1 MLRNIKFI
9 ILGAIVGIVF
19 MTITSTLD
27 DISRLAI
34 VVGLCAAAVLVEKR
48 MACPLSIS
56 SRLWYAAPALLG
68 GGEGAAW
75 QHSS

>member
-1 MLRNIKFI
+1 MPRNIKFI

-34 VVGLCAAAVLVEKR
+34 TVGLCAAAILIEKR
-48 MACPLSIS
+48 M
-56 SRLWYAAPALLG
+56 
-68 GGEGAAW
+68 
-75 QHSS
+75 